1 MMTVVAIM
9 GGLSPITWSTGTG
22 LEVMQ
27 RIAVPMIGGVISST
41 VLTLTVIP
49 AIYGWSTDGVRR
61 AKTEQPARRGA
72 QCR

>member
-27 RIAVPMIGGVISST
+27 PIAVPLIGGVISST
-41 VLTLTVIP
+41 LTLTVIP